1 MLLRALEHESI
12 IRLLDVYP
20 SQNEADLY
28 LVFEFMDSDLH
39 NANAS
44 NILEEEHKQYIIYQL
59 LKALLFIHSSGVV
72 HRDIKPENL
81 LLNTSCQLKVAD
93 FGLARS
99 LQTEGDASAY
109 PMTEYI
115 ATRWYRAPEIVL
127 GSTIY
132 SKAVDMW
139 AVGCIIAELYIGRPL
154 FPGKSTVDQITRIME
169 ITGRPTEQQIEE
181 IFGGSS
187 AHILLEKVNRVM
199 TRSIESLLPN
209 ANDDAIDLIKKLLQ
223 FCPSD
228 RLTIEQT
235 LQHPYVSKYREP
247 AEEMMATSIVS
258 IPLDDNEK
266 RSVSTYRNELFNLSR
281 QKTVIEAPEEDVGK
295 TRKKKSS
302 KQIEEHVHEEEALGG
317 ETKKK
322 KKKTSPTHEENEEP
336 EENKVSSKKNG
347 KGSKKNLT
355 SSGSGASSGTKSKK
369 KTKNGSSTKGS
380 GKGKKKTTTKTGS
393 SSGNT
398 KGKKT
403 KKGTP
408 TSSRKKKS

>member
-1 MLLRALEHESI
+1 VMLLRALQHESI
-12 IRLLDVYP
+12 IRLLDVFP

-59 LKALLFIHSSGVV
+59 LKALLFIHSSGIV

-99 LQTEGDASAY
+99 LQCEGDASNY

-127 GSTIY
+127 GSTVY

-154 FPGKSTVDQITRIME
+154 FPGKSTVDQINRIME
-169 ITGRPTEQQIEE
+169 ITGRPTEQQVDE

-187 AHILLEKVNRVM
+187 AHLLLEKVSRTM

-209 ANDDAIDLIKKLLQ
+209 ANEDAIDLVKRLLQ
-223 FCPSD
+223 FCPKD

-235 LQHPYVSKYREP
+235 LQHPYVAKYREP
-247 AEEMMATSIVS
+247 TEEMAAANPVT

-266 RSVSTYRNELFNLSR
+266 RSVSTYRNELFSLSLR
-281 QKTVIEAPEEDVGK
+281 QRPEVTDDANARTTK
-295 TRKKKSS
+295 KKKSTVEDNDS
-302 KQIEEHVHEEEALGG
+302 QEDSG
-317 ETKKK
+317 EKKKK
-322 KKKTSPTHEENEEP
+322 KKKTPQEDADEP
-336 EENKVSSKKNG
+336 DTGATSNKP

-355 SSGSGASSGTKSKK
+355 NPQNSTATSKTKKPSKSTSGTKTKPKK
-369 KTKNGSSTKGS
+369 KGN
-380 GKGKKKTTTKTGS
+380 KTGEKTKTK
-393 SSGNT
+393 T
-398 KGKKT
+398 KTKKT
-403 KKGTP
+403 KKN
-408 TSSRKKKS
+408 

>member
-1 MLLRALEHESI
+1 MLLRALQHETI
-12 IRLLDVYP
+12 IRLLDVFP

-59 LKALLFIHSSGVV
+59 LKALLFIHTSGIV

-99 LQTEGDASAY
+99 LQCEGDASNY

-154 FPGKSTVDQITRIME
+154 FPGKSTVDQINRIME
-169 ITGRPTEQQIEE
+169 ITGRPTEQQVEE

-187 AHILLEKVNRVM
+187 AHLLLEKVSRVM
-199 TRSIESLLPN
+199 TRSIESHLPS
-209 ANDDAIDLIKKLLQ
+209 ANEDAIDLVKRLLQ
-223 FCPSD
+223 FCPKD

-235 LQHPYVSKYREP
+235 LQHPYVAKYREP
-247 AEEMMATSIVS
+247 TEEMAAASAVT

-266 RSVSTYRNELFNLSR
+266 RSVSTYRNELFSLSLR
-281 QKTVIEAPEEDVGK
+281 QRTEDPDESNARKT
-295 TRKKKSS
+295 
-302 KQIEEHVHEEEALGG
+302 
-317 ETKKK
+317 TKKK
-322 KKKTSPTHEENEEP
+322 KSAKQVVEDNNSDD
-336 EENKVSSKKNG
+336 
-347 KGSKKNLT
+347 
-355 SSGSGASSGTKSKK
+355 GSGDSKK
-369 KTKNGSSTKGS
+369 KEKED
-380 GKGKKKTTTKTGS
+380 
-393 SSGNT
+393 
-398 KGKKT
+398 
-403 KKGTP
+403 P
-408 TSSRKKKS
+408 SRRS